1 MKTLIEN
8 WNNFVVSE
16 ISIAKKTPQEIMTIG
31 ELVEYFKEKDPST
44 LEKFAARYGGYVA
57 KIMGVGLG
65 AAAGIATGGTSVA
78 AGAAAG
84 VVAEQVV
91 EQMLQASIMAFAD
104 IEDGTYQP
112 GSAASYFDLDD
123 NLQIFMRDLET
134 IGGNIV
140 KPSEPEKQVFSI
152 MRDKIEDAVK
162 GDVNPNTKISELLGN
177 ITAESIMDAR
187 VQAGEHSGK
196 VKIEPVG
203 E

>member
-134 IGGNIV
+134 KGGNIA